1 MNGNLRDAVG
11 KLDDFLIAEADEQ
24 SAAEYFAKKRRAFF
38 LRAAEYGEE
47 DGRIE

>member
-24 SAAEYFAKKRRAFF
+24 SAAAWFIF
-38 LRAAEYGEE
+38 LASFV
-47 DGRIE
+47 

>member
-1 MNGNLRDAVG
+1 MKGL
-11 KLDDFLIAEADEQ
+11 EALFDPALPQ
-24 SAAEYFAKKRRAFF
+24 KVAAGFTALKPVYAFF